1 MNRMTMTKK
10 IFALLSLI
18 GLSTNAARAAEPR
31 HIARI
36 AVLASGEL
44 RLDGRAIT
52 LDELDRALAKLPEDG
67 VIWYFRENPL
77 EEPTAQA
84 LATLEHLMDRRL
96 PISFSSKADYSDYID
111 DRGLAHPRK
120 P

>member
-1 MNRMTMTKK
+1 MTMRRK
-10 IFALLSLI
+10 FLALLSLI
-18 GLSTNAARAAEPR
+18 GLSANPAPAEDHH
-31 HIARI
+31 HIARV
-36 AVLASGEL
+36 AMLASGEL
-44 RLDGRAIT
+44 RLDGKAIS

-84 LATLEHLMDRRL
+84 MATLEHLMQRRL
-96 PISFSSKADYSDYID
+96 PISFSSRADYSDYID
-111 DRGLAHPRK
+111 DQGVAHPRK